1 MVNMMQ
7 AMFQRRQG
15 FCHLITKHSGSCFLS
30 LNLPSKN
37 LSPFREESVLRQIP
51 RSVYFNFPSFKK
63 KKKFPVQTEDQYA
76 QSFITFEEIHSVAL
90 WLLTPVK
97 HWNHPWNL
105 NNYAQ
110 VSPLG

>member
-51 RSVYFNFPSFKK
+51 RSVHFNFPSFKK
-63 KKKFPVQTEDQYA
+63 KKKDFQFKLMINMP
-76 QSFITFEEIHSVAL
+76 
-90 WLLTPVK
+90 K
-97 HWNHPWNL
+97 
-105 NNYAQ
+105 
-110 VSPLG
+110 VSLHLKRFTQ